1 MKIKIF
7 FAFVISLVGLL
18 QVNAE
23 STDSLL
29 TLDRCVSMA
38 LENNKK
44 ALTAKNNIDAAVYM
58 KREAFTKYFPE
69 IAATGMAFWAN
80 HDVIQYNLLDIVELG
95 LIKHGKVAGIQAL
108 QPIFMGGQ
116 IVNGNKLADVAE
128 EVAKLRKEQTN
139 DELRLTVETMYWKL
153 VTLKSTKMTLN
164 DAIVTLDSLTA
175 EVNAAVEAGIALN
188 NDLLKVELKRNSYKS
203 EMVDLDNGIQLM
215 KMLLG
220 QYVGLG
226 TSGKIDIDTAVPS
239 CSPDMPENLYVQS
252 QDALL
257 NLNDYKLLQKNVE
270 AKKIEKRMTIGS
282 NLPSLAFGAGWYYHD
297 LLEQNH
303 NFGALELDVT
313 IPLSGWW
320 GGTYAIKQKNV
331 AIENARLE
339 MENLSEELQINMQ
352 NKWNDL
358 TAFHRKMQIEE
369 EGIKQS
375 EENLRINRMYYEA
388 GMSTVSDLLEA
399 ETELKQA
406 KDRFIAAYGNF
417 CTAKAAYLIA
427 TGR

>member
-1 MKIKIF
+1 MRIKIF
-7 FAFVISLVGLL
+7 FVCIILLAGLL
-18 QVNAE
+18 PLCAE
-23 STDSLL
+23 ENNSVL
-29 TLDRCVSMA
+29 TLDQCVSMA
-38 LENNKK
+38 LENNMK
-44 ALTAKNNIDAAVYM
+44 ALTAKNNVNAAVYM

-153 VTLKSTKMTLN
+153 VTLKSTKVTLN
-164 DAIVTLDSLTA
+164 DAIATLDSLTA

-226 TSGKIDIDTAVPS
+226 TSGKIDIDSAVPT
-239 CSPDMPENLYVQS
+239 CAPQMPGNLYVQS

-257 NLNDYKLLQKNVE
+257 NLNDYKLLQKNIE
-270 AKKIEKRMTIGS
+270 AKKLEKRMTIGS

-303 NFGALELDVT
+303 NFGALELAVT

-320 GGTYAIKQKNV
+320 GGAYAIKQKNV

-358 TAFHRKMQIEE
+358 TASHRKMQIEE

-406 KDRFIAAYGNF
+406 KDRYIAAYGNF